1 MEWFVLRLDL
11 IAFFKIKKEIFEM
24 KRIIS
29 LILVVCMLCT
39 LGLALTSC
47 GTSIESVKEKCDKLK
62 EDNEIAGY
70 FDASG
75 IAGQFDGVTG
85 AIYISSNNMK
95 SVMYVIEFED
105 KDNAK
110 ECEEELKK
118 DAGEDDIVKRK
129 GTVVIATE
137 DKDLYDLVF

>member
-1 MEWFVLRLDL
+1 
-11 IAFFKIKKEIFEM
+11 M

-62 EDNEIAGY
+62 EDGEIAGY
-70 FDASG
+70 IDASF
-75 IAGQFDGVTG
+75 AFSQFDGFKG
-85 AIYISSNNMK
+85 AIAVLPNGTSLNFLEWDEDDHPLM
-95 SVMYVIEFED
+95 VIEFEE
-105 KDNAK
+105 KDDAK
-110 ECEEELKK
+110 ACEEDYRD

-129 GTVVIATE
+129 GNVVIVT
-137 DKDLYDLVF
+137 DNKDLYDLVF